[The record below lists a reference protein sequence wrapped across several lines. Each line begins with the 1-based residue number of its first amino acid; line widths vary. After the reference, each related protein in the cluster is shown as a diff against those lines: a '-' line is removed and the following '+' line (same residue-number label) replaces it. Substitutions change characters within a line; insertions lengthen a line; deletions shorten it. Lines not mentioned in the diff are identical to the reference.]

1 VGLKNNNFLEEPMSK
16 RISRR
21 GINAGIG
28 AALISPALTGVR
40 AFAQGGDPIKIGFGM
55 ALTGPLAVNGQQ
67 ALLGAQIWAEE
78 INAKG
83 GLIGRQV
90 QLIHYDDQSN
100 PSNVPGIYT
109 KLLDVD
115 KADLVV
121 SGYATNMVAPA
132 IPIIMQKNKTFIS
145 LFALDANAE
154 FKYPKYF
161 SYIPTGG
168 PNPKATISEGLFQVA
183 AAQNP
188 KPKSVAIAAEDAEFS
203 RNAAEGARD
212 NAKQYGL
219 NIVYDKSYPPNTT
232 DFSPII
238 RAIQATNPDVCVIC
252 SYPLSSVGML
262 LSANELGFKP
272 KAIGGAMV
280 GLQATAIKSKLK
292 SHLNGVINYDNW
304 VPSAKMIAPA
314 ADFFKKYQA
323 RAPGLGIDPLGYYLG
338 GWGYAYMQVLQQ
350 AVEGTKSIKDDDLA
364 KYLSSNAVNSI
375 MAEGVKFGKNGEW
388 VVAHQ
393 LQVQYHDI
401 TDAADLETW
410 RGMSYQTVLKPDNEK
425 TGDVIYP
432 YANAVKA

>member
-1 VGLKNNNFLEEPMSK
+1 MSK
-16 RISRR
+16 RIMSKNLTRR
-21 GINAGIG
+21 GVNAGIG
-28 AALISPALTGVR
+28 AALIAPALTGVR
-40 AFAQGGDPIKIGFGM
+40 AFAQGGEPIKIGFGM

-67 ALLGAQIWAEE
+67 ALLGAEIWRDE

-83 GLIGRQV
+83 GLLGRQV
-90 QLIHYDDQSN
+90 QLINYDDQSN
-100 PSNVPGIYT
+100 PSNIPNIYT

-115 KADLVV
+115 KVDLVV

-168 PNPKATISEGLFQVA
+168 PNPKATISEGFFQVA

-188 KPKSVAIAAEDAEFS
+188 KPATVAIAAEDAEFS
-203 RNAAEGARD
+203 RNAAEGARA
-212 NAKQYGL
+212 NAKQYGF
-219 NIVYDKSYPPNTT
+219 NVVYDKTYPPNTT
-232 DFSPII
+232 DFSPVI
-238 RAIQATNPDVCVIC
+238 RAIQAANPDLCVVC

-272 KAIGGAMV
+272 KMFGGAMV
-280 GLQATAIKSKLK
+280 GLQATAIKGKLK
-292 SHLNGVINYDNW
+292 GHLNGVVNYDNW
-304 VPSAKMIAPA
+304 VPSEKMMAPA

-323 RAPGLGIDPLGYYLG
+323 AAPGRGIDPLGYYLG
-338 GWGYAYMQVLQQ
+338 GWGYAYFQVLQQ
-350 AVEGTKSIKDDDLA
+350 AVEGTKSVKDDDIA
-364 KYLSSNAVNSI
+364 NYLRSNAVNSI

-388 VVAHQ
+388 TVARQ

-401 TDAADLETW
+401 TDAANLETW
-410 RGMSYQTVLKPDNEK
+410 RGMSYQTVLKPDEMK
-425 TGDVIYP
+425 TGDAIYP